1 MNYDINATYQPS
13 DKNRWCGSII
23 HARYSG
29 FGALIIIN
37 PLKLPTT
44 LKVCS
49 HFRHKVVKE
58 AKKMIFH
65 HE

>member
-13 DKNRWCGSII
+13 DKMNRWCGSII

-29 FGALIIIN
+29 FGAVIIVN
-37 PLKLPTT
+37 PLKLPTI

-49 HFRHKVVKE
+49 HFQDKVVKY
-58 AKKMIFH
+58 AKK
-65 HE
+65 